1 MSFIFIPKSGALPVK
16 VSKSAMAM
24 VVWATT
30 GKGSEI
36 IPDAA
41 LMRTSGSS
49 VPINPRKSKRIAQV
63 IEEIIPAVEETLPSG
78 VKELRC
84 LSEAMFSGGGLL
96 VKE

>member
-1 MSFIFIPKSGALPVK
+1 
-16 VSKSAMAM
+16 
-24 VVWATT
+24 
-30 GKGSEI
+30 
-36 IPDAA
+36 
-41 LMRTSGSS
+41 
-49 VPINPRKSKRIAQV
+49 V